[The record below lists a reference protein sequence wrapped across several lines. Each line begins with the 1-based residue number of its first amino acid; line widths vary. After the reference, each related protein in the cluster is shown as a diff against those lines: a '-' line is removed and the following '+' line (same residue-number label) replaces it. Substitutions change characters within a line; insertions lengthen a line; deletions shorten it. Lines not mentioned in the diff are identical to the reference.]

1 MLEVNAI
8 YFILLVEGFV
18 LLLCLIL
25 LWILI
30 AVFRLRRKGAAVREL
45 AARFS
50 RGREQRAEQT
60 EAMLQAVHRLEGDDL
75 SSALHDI
82 DQHENE
88 FIRLLIVSLKRGKSA
103 HIETLDAALDRLIE
117 SYKCLQPRAEKAL
130 PEDEEK
136 QQEIA
141 SLLSE
146 NDELRDELSAANNKL
161 NDMIAEFGNMFGGGK
176 DHELDLHQL
185 KKMLA
190 ALQAGSEIDIS
201 V

>member
-1 MLEVNAI
+1 MFEVNAI

-18 LLLCLIL
+18 LLLCLIF

-30 AVFRLRRKGAAVREL
+30 AVFRLRRKGEAVREL

-50 RGREQRAEQT
+50 RRREQRAEQT
-60 EAMLQAVHRLEGDDL
+60 EALLQAVYGLEGDDL
-75 SSALHDI
+75 SSALHNI

-88 FIRLLIVSLKRGKSA
+88 FTRLLIASLEHGKGT
-103 HIETLDAALDRLIE
+103 HIGTLDAALEGLIE
-117 SYKCLQPRAEKAL
+117 SYKCLQPRVEKKS
-130 PEDEEK
+130 PWDEEK

-141 SLLSE
+141 GLRSE
-146 NDELRDELSAANNKL
+146 NDELRGELSAANNRL

-190 ALQAGSEIDIS
+190 ALQAGSEIDIT

>member
-30 AVFRLRRKGAAVREL
+30 AVFRRRRKGEAVREF

-50 RGREQRAEQT
+50 RRREQRAEQT
-60 EAMLQAVHRLEGDDL
+60 EALLQAVYGLEGDDL
-75 SSALHDI
+75 SNALHNI
-82 DQHENE
+82 NQHENE
-88 FIRLLIVSLKRGKSA
+88 FTRLLIASLKHGKGT
-103 HIETLDAALDRLIE
+103 HIGTLGTALEGLIE
-117 SYKCLQPRAEKAL
+117 SYKCLQPRVETAS
-130 PEDEEK
+130 PGDEEK

-141 SLLSE
+141 SLRSE
-146 NDELRDELSAANNKL
+146 NSELRGELSAANNKL

-190 ALQAGSEIDIS
+190 ALQAGSEIDID

>member
-30 AVFRLRRKGAAVREL
+30 AAFRLRRRGEAVREL

-60 EAMLQAVHRLEGDDL
+60 EAMLQTVYRLEGQDL
-75 SSALHDI
+75 SSALDNI
-82 DQHENE
+82 EQHENE
-88 FIRLLIVSLKRGKSA
+88 FTRLLIASLKRGKSA
-103 HIETLDAALDRLIE
+103 HIGTLDMALNKLIE
-117 SYKCLQPRAEKAL
+117 SYKCLQPRVETVSPGDQDKH
-130 PEDEEK
+130 
-136 QQEIA
+136 QQIA
-141 SLLSE
+141 SLRNE

-190 ALQAGSEIDIS
+190 ALQAGTEIDIS
-201 V
+201 L

>member
-30 AVFRLRRKGAAVREL
+30 AVFRLRRKGEALRQL

-50 RGREQRAEQT
+50 RGGEQRAAQT
-60 EAMLQAVHRLEGDDL
+60 EAMLQTVYRLEGDDL
-75 SSALHDI
+75 SSAIHNI
-82 DQHENE
+82 EQHENE
-88 FIRLLIVSLKRGKSA
+88 FTRLLIASLKRGKSD
-103 HIETLDAALDRLIE
+103 HIGTLDTALNKLIE
-117 SYKCLQPRAEKAL
+117 SYKCLQPRAETFS
-130 PEDEEK
+130 PGDEEK
-136 QQEIA
+136 HQQIA
-141 SLLSE
+141 SLRSE
-146 NDELRDELSAANNKL
+146 NDELRGELSAANNKL
-161 NDMIAEFGNMFGGGK
+161 NDMIAEFSNMFGGGK

-190 ALQAGSEIDIS
+190 ALQAGSEIDINL
-201 V
+201 

>member
-18 LLLCLIL
+18 LLLCLIF

-30 AVFRLRRKGAAVREL
+30 AVFRLRRKGGAVREL

-50 RGREQRAEQT
+50 RRREQRAEQT
-60 EAMLQAVHRLEGDDL
+60 EALLQAVYRLEGDDL
-75 SSALHDI
+75 SSALHNI

-88 FIRLLIVSLKRGKSA
+88 FTRLLIASLKHGKGA
-103 HIETLDAALDRLIE
+103 HIGTLDTALEELIE
-117 SYKCLQPRAEKAL
+117 SYKCLQPRVETEF
-130 PEDEEK
+130 PDDEEK

-141 SLLSE
+141 SLRSE
-146 NDELRDELSAANNKL
+146 NDELRGELSTVNNKL
-161 NDMIAEFGNMFGGGK
+161 NDMIVEFGNMFGGGK

-190 ALQAGSEIDIS
+190 ALQAGSGIDIN

>member
-30 AVFRLRRKGAAVREL
+30 AVFRLRRRGEALREL
-45 AARFS
+45 AARFN
-50 RGREQRAEQT
+50 RGREQRTGQN
-60 EAMLQAVHRLEGDDL
+60 EAWLQAVYGLQDDDL
-75 SSALHDI
+75 SSELHNLN
-82 DQHENE
+82 QHEHE
-88 FIRLLIVSLKRGKSA
+88 FTRLLIASLKRGKST
-103 HIETLDAALDRLIE
+103 HIGTLDTALEKLIE
-117 SYKCLQPRAEKAL
+117 SYKCLQPRVATISTG
-130 PEDEEK
+130 DDEK
-136 QQEIA
+136 QQEIT
-141 SLLSE
+141 SLRSA
-146 NDELRDELSAANNKL
+146 NDELRGELSAANNKL
-161 NDMIAEFGNMFGGGK
+161 NDMIEEFGNMFGGGK

-190 ALQAGSEIDIS
+190 ALQAGSEIDIN